1 MYLDKDINDIFITII
16 ISLLLLFF
24 ILYSFLIIIG
34 VKYFDVKNKNYID
47 FCKSF
52 SLLSLSY
59 LIILHFRIIYIV
71 SNMRYLMNISY
82 SSSES
87 NLIDDIEIN
96 KIDNHL
102 NATLIICLS
111 FCLTIPITILS
122 VRIPFNKYNVYE
134 ESESENISF
143 P

>member
-1 MYLDKDINDIFITII
+1 MYLDKNINDIFISVI
-16 ISLLLLFF
+16 ISLLLLSF
-24 ILYSFLIIIG
+24 ILYSYLIIIG
-34 VKYFDVKNKNYID
+34 FKYFGPKSRNYLD

-59 LIILHFRIIYIV
+59 LIILQFRIIYIV
-71 SNMRYLMNISY
+71 SNMKYSLNISY

-96 KIDNHL
+96 KIDNYL
-102 NATLIICLS
+102 NVTLIICLS

>member
-1 MYLDKDINDIFITII
+1 MYLDKDINNIFITVI

-24 ILYSFLIIIG
+24 ILYSLLIIIG
-34 VKYFDVKNKNYID
+34 FKYFGVKNKNYID

-59 LIILHFRIIYIV
+59 LIILQIRIIYIV
-71 SNMRYLMNISY
+71 SNMRYSLNISY
-82 SSSES
+82 SGSES

-96 KIDNHL
+96 KIDNYL
-102 NATLIICLS
+102 NFNLIIYLS

-122 VRIPFNKYNVYE
+122 VRIQFNKYNVYE
-134 ESESENISF
+134 ESELENHSF